1 MVSFDLL
8 VRGGLVV
15 DGTAAA
21 ARLADIGVAKG
32 RVTVLPPGHPA
43 AAPEVLD
50 AEGMAVAPGFI
61 DVHTHSDA
69 VSLLPGR
76 ESGASIGGPGE
87 AAARDPGE
95 GPSGGPGAGA
105 LVWASVVQG
114 VTTEICGNCG
124 SSLFPALPER
134 LAEMRRETRV
144 TFGGEVGIFEDFAGF
159 AARHSA
165 LPRAN
170 HLTSLV
176 GHGTLRAGVL
186 GHADRPATPAELD
199 TMCSLLDLALSQGAA
214 GLSTGLIYTPGTYAS
229 TDEVVAL
236 AAVAARH
243 GKPYVTHLRDEMSR
257 VEEALEEAVEI
268 ARRSGAALH
277 VSHHKTAGKYAWG
290 RTERTLPRI
299 AELRDSGMDLTCDVY
314 PYTAGS
320 TSLAAMLPPWANDGG
335 FAALAVR
342 LADPAERERMRRAI
356 AEGVPGW
363 ENTVGN
369 GGWDRIS
376 IACAP
381 RHPELEGRTVADL
394 AASAN
399 ADPVDVAADLLLAE
413 GGEVT
418 IISHSMVEEDVQRV
432 LAAPYA
438 MIGSDGVPK
447 PGGRPHPRW
456 AGTYPRV
463 LGRYRRD
470 LGLLSLE
477 TAVHK
482 MTGMPAARFGL
493 TDRGVIR
500 DGAHADLVVFDP
512 ATVADR
518 ATFGEPLLPP
528 VGIHA
533 VIVAGE
539 IVVHDGT
546 PRAARPGT
554 VVRT

>member
-1 MVSFDLL
+1 MSTPGRFDLL
-8 VRGGLVV
+8 IRGALVV
-15 DGTAAA
+15 DGTGAPG
-21 ARLADIGVAKG
+21 RPADVGVAAG
-32 RVTVLPPGHPA
+32 RLTVLPPGRPA
-43 AAPEVLD
+43 EAPQVLD
-50 AEGMAVAPGFI
+50 AEGMVVAPGFI
-61 DVHTHSDA
+61 DVHTHSDGIT
-69 VSLLPGR
+69 LITPG
-76 ESGASIGGPGE
+76 STPGGGE
-87 AAARDPGE
+87 
-95 GPSGGPGAGA
+95 
-105 LVWASVVQG
+105 LVWASVLQG

-124 SSLFPALPER
+124 SSLFPALPGR
-134 LAEMRRETRV
+134 LEDMSRETRIS
-144 TFGGEVGIFEDFAGF
+144 FGGEVGIFQDFAGF

-165 LPRAN
+165 RPRAN
-170 HLTSLV
+170 HLASLV

-186 GHADRPATPAELD
+186 GHVDRPATPAELD
-199 TMCSLLDLALSQGAA
+199 TMCALLDLSLSQGAA
-214 GLSTGLIYTPGTYAS
+214 GLSTGLIYTPGTYAG

-290 RTERTLPRI
+290 RTARTLPRI
-299 AELRDSGMDLTCDVY
+299 AELRAGGMDLTCDVY

-320 TSLAAMLPPWANDGG
+320 TSLSAMLPPWANDGG
-335 FAALAVR
+335 FPALAAR

-381 RHPELEGRTVADL
+381 RHPEIEGRTIAEL
-394 AASAN
+394 AASGD
-399 ADPVDVAADLLLAE
+399 ADPVDVAAGLLTAE
-413 GGEVT
+413 DGEVT

-463 LGRYRRD
+463 LGHYSRE
-470 LGLLSLE
+470 LGLLTLE
-477 TAVHK
+477 SAVHK
-482 MTGMPAARFGL
+482 MTGMAAARFGL
-493 TDRGVIR
+493 AGRGVVR

-518 ATFGEPLLPP
+518 ATFAEPLLPP
-528 VGIHA
+528 AGIRT
-533 VIVAGE
+533 VIVGGE
-539 IVVHDGT
+539 IVVRDGL
-546 PRAARPGT
+546 PAPARPGT
-554 VVRT
+554 VLTT

>member
-1 MVSFDLL
+1 VNRSAGLDLL
-8 VRGGLVV
+8 IRGGLVV
-15 DGTAAA
+15 DGTGLP
-21 ARLADIGVAKG
+21 ARPADIGVTG
-32 RVTVLPPGHPA
+32 GLITVLPAGQPRA
-43 AAPEVLD
+43 RAPQVLD
-50 AEGMAVAPGFI
+50 AGGMVVAPGFI
-61 DVHTHSDA
+61 DVHTHSDGVA
-69 VSLLPGR
+69 LIERPGPR
-76 ESGASIGGPGE
+76 
-87 AAARDPGE
+87 
-95 GPSGGPGAGA
+95 PSGGAEDDHE
-105 LVWASVVQG
+105 LLWASVFQG

-134 LAEMRRETRV
+134 LKAMRGETRV
-144 TFGGEVGIFEDFAGF
+144 SFGGEVGIFQDFAGF
-159 AARHSA
+159 ARRHSA

-170 HLTSLV
+170 HLASLV

-186 GHADRPATPAELD
+186 GHADRPAGPSELD

-214 GLSTGLIYTPGTYAS
+214 GLSTGLIYTPGTYAG
-229 TDEVVAL
+229 TDEVIAL

-268 ARRSGAALH
+268 ARKSGAALH

-290 RTERTLPRI
+290 RTARTLPRI
-299 AELRDSGMDLTCDVY
+299 EELRAGGMDITCDVY
-314 PYTAGS
+314 PYTSGS
-320 TSLAAMLPPWANDGG
+320 TALAAMLPPWANDGG

-342 LADPAERERMRRAI
+342 LADPDERVRMRRAI

-381 RHPELEGRTVADL
+381 RHPEIEGRTVAEL
-394 AASAN
+394 AASRN
-399 ADPVDVAADLLLAE
+399 ADPVDVAADLLMTE
-413 GGEVT
+413 GGAVT
-418 IISHSMVEEDVQRV
+418 IISHSMIEEDVQRV
-432 LAAPYA
+432 LAAPYS

-447 PGGRPHPRW
+447 PGGRLHPRW

-463 LGRYRRD
+463 LGRYSRD
-470 LGLLSLE
+470 LGLLTLE

-482 MTGMPAARFGL
+482 MTGMAAARFGL
-493 TDRGVIR
+493 SGRGVIR
-500 DGAHADLVVFDP
+500 DGAHADIVVFDP

-528 VGIHA
+528 EGIRS
-533 VIVAGE
+533 VIVGGR
-539 IVVHDGT
+539 IVVTDGART
-546 PRAARPGT
+546 AARPGT
-554 VVRT
+554 VLAT

>member
-1 MVSFDLL
+1 MNRAASGAGPERFDLL

-15 DGTAAA
+15 DGTAGPARAA
-21 ARLADIGVAKG
+21 DVGVAGG
-32 RVTVLPPGHPA
+32 RVTLLPPGRPA
-43 AAPEVLD
+43 EARQVLD

-61 DVHTHSDA
+61 DVHTHSDG
-69 VSLLPGR
+69 VVL
-76 ESGASIGGPGE
+76 IGTDGDHP
-87 AAARDPGE
+87 
-95 GPSGGPGAGA
+95 
-105 LVWASVVQG
+105 LVWASVLQG

-134 LAEMRRETRV
+134 LEELRGETRI
-144 TFGGEVGIFEDFAGF
+144 TFGGEVGIFRDFAGF
-159 AARHSA
+159 AATHSA

-170 HLTSLV
+170 HLASLV
-176 GHGTLRAGVL
+176 GHGTLRAGVM
-186 GHADRPATPAELD
+186 GHVDRPATPRELGA
-199 TMCSLLDLALSQGAA
+199 MRSLLDLSLSQGAA
-214 GLSTGLIYTPGTYAS
+214 GLSTGLIYTPGTYAG

-277 VSHHKTAGKYAWG
+277 VSHHKTAGRYAWG
-290 RTERTLPRI
+290 RTSRTLPRI
-299 AELRDSGMDLTCDVY
+299 AELRDGGMDITCDVY

-335 FAALAVR
+335 YAVLAAR
-342 LADPAERERMRRAI
+342 LADPAQRERMRRAI

-369 GGWDRIS
+369 GGWDRVS

-381 RHPELEGRTVADL
+381 RHPEIEGRTVAEL
-394 AASAN
+394 AASRD
-399 ADPVDVAADLLLAE
+399 ADPVDVAAELLIAE
-413 GGEVT
+413 DGEVT
-418 IISHSMVEEDVQRV
+418 IISHSMVEEDVRRV
-432 LAAPYA
+432 LASPYA

-463 LGRYRRD
+463 LGHYGRD
-470 LGLLSLE
+470 LGLLTLE
-477 TAVHK
+477 AAVHK
-482 MTGMPAARFGL
+482 MTGMAAARFGL
-493 TDRGVIR
+493 AGRGVIR

-528 VGIHA
+528 AGIGAVVVG
-533 VIVAGE
+533 GQ
-539 IVVHDGT
+539 IVVRDGT
-546 PRAARPGT
+546 PTAARPGT
-554 VVRT
+554 VLAT